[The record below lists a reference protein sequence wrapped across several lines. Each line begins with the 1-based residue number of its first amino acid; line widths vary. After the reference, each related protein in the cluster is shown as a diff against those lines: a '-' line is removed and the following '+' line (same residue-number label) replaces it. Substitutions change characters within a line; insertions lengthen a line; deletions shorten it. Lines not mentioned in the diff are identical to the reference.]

1 MFYFLQ
7 QFGDQFAAL
16 NVFRYL
22 TFRTGGATITAL
34 FIVFIFGPQVISHL
48 KVRQGHGQPIR
59 EDGPQSHLITKK
71 GTPTMGG
78 LMILVSVLV
87 STLLWANLSNPY
99 VWVVLGVTV
108 GFGAIGFYDDYL
120 KVSKATNSGFGGR
133 QRLVLESVIAAI
145 ACYAVSQIGDHALST
160 SLAFPFIKDFAVDLG
175 IFFVVFGGFIIVAAG
190 NSVNLT
196 DGLDGLAIVPV
207 MIAAGSFGLI
217 AYLVGNEVFSNY
229 LLINFVPGTGELA
242 VLCGALIGAGLGFL
256 WFNAPPASIFMGD
269 TGSLALGGMLGA
281 IAVATKHEIVLAIVG
296 GLFVLETV
304 SVIVQVI
311 SFKTTGK
318 RIFKMAPIHHHFE
331 HLGWTESQIVIR
343 FWIISFV
350 LAMIGLSSLKLR

>member
-145 ACYAVSQIGDHALST
+145 ACYSVSQIGDHALST

-196 DGLDGLAIVPV
+196 DGL
-207 MIAAGSFGLI
+207 M
-217 AYLVGNEVFSNY
+217 
-229 LLINFVPGTGELA
+229 
-242 VLCGALIGAGLGFL
+242 VLQLC
-256 WFNAPPASIFMGD
+256 
-269 TGSLALGGMLGA
+269 
-281 IAVATKHEIVLAIVG
+281 
-296 GLFVLETV
+296 
-304 SVIVQVI
+304 Q
-311 SFKTTGK
+311 
-318 RIFKMAPIHHHFE
+318 
-331 HLGWTESQIVIR
+331 
-343 FWIISFV
+343 
-350 LAMIGLSSLKLR
+350 